1 MQCKQVVLQQ
11 LQLFSTFWG
20 LKLCMLIFM
29 PTEQLSRTLQ
39 KKDITVQE
47 AINVALV
54 TESFLQ
60 KQRSDSA
67 FDSFY
72 EAVVAA
78 SQNLTDEPVLPRK
91 RKIPRRLDDRTPSHH
106 PSTPTD
112 LYRQKYF
119 QVLDVVCEEI
129 KRRFDHLKIVAD
141 TESLL
146 LDSANGMDRDVPQSI
161 VDMYSGD
168 MDMARLTLH
177 LKMLPDI
184 VKQYGY
190 TVGLPIKKVTS
201 IRTLCDALSTGGG
214 KQLLSQVHT
223 LLQLF
228 LTIPV
233 TIATSER
240 TFSALRRLKT
250 YLRTT
255 MAQDHLNHLLL
266 LYCHKART
274 NAVDL

>member
-1 MQCKQVVLQQ
+1 
-11 LQLFSTFWG
+11 
-20 LKLCMLIFM
+20 MLH
-29 PTEQLSRTLQ
+29 LS
-39 KKDITVQE
+39 
-47 AINVALV
+47 
-54 TESFLQ
+54 
-60 KQRSDSA
+60 QRSDSA